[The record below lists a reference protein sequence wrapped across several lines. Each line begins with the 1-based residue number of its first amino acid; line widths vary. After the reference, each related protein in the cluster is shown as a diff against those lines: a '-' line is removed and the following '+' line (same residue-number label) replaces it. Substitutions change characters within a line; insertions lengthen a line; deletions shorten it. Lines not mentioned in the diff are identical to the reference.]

1 MNLQGLWKAGI
12 LFVDYLSNHQ
22 LLKWFLL
29 NWVTSG
35 RIMDAC
41 ITVNCIGFV
50 EGEIVYFKARHFHLP
65 LRIKGGYL
73 KQTSVDLQTPVT
85 HQ

>member
-1 MNLQGLWKAGI
+1 
-12 LFVDYLSNHQ
+12 
-22 LLKWFLL
+22 
-29 NWVTSG
+29 
-35 RIMDAC
+35 MDAC